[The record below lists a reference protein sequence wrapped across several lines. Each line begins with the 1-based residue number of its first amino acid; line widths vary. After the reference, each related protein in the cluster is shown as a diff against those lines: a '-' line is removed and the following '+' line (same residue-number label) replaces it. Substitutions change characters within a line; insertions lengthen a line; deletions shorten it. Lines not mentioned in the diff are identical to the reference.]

1 MLLIRRST
9 RASTA
14 VRSVSAGGELFVAS
28 VVVCM
33 ILSALGDSIDPGIV
47 EAIGLEMFLF
57 DFGGELSL
65 LAMGHW
71 HLLELVMA
79 GVVLAGGIAVLHV
92 AFAAFIRTPSPAP
105 VRAVEK
111 VPIRF

>member
-1 MLLIRRST
+1 MLLIRRSA

-14 VRSVSAGGELFVAS
+14 VRSVSAGGEMLVAS
-28 VVVCM
+28 VVFCM
-33 ILSALGDSIDPGIV
+33 ILSAFGDAVDPGAL

-71 HLLELVMA
+71 HLLELVLA
-79 GVVLAGGIAVLHV
+79 GVVMAGGITGLRVL
-92 AFAAFIRTPSPAP
+92 FAPFSRTPTPAP
-105 VRAVEK
+105 ARAVEK

>member
-1 MLLIRRST
+1 MLLIRRSN

-14 VRSVSAGGELFVAS
+14 VRSVSAGGEMLVAS
-28 VVVCM
+28 VVICM
-33 ILSALGDSIDPGIV
+33 ILSAFGDAVDPGAL
-47 EAIGLEMFLF
+47 EAIGLEVFLF

-71 HLLELVMA
+71 HLLELVLA
-79 GVVLAGGIAVLHV
+79 GVVLAGGIAVLRM
-92 AFAAFIRTPSPAP
+92 AFAPWMRSPSPAP
-105 VRAVEK
+105 ARAVEK

>member
-1 MLLIRRST
+1 MLLIRRSA

-14 VRSVSAGGELFVAS
+14 VRSVSASGEMLVAS
-28 VVVCM
+28 VVICM
-33 ILSALGDSIDPGIV
+33 ILAAFGDAVDPGAI
-47 EAIGLEMFLF
+47 EALGLEMFLF

-71 HLLELVMA
+71 HLLELLLA
-79 GVVLAGGIAVLHV
+79 GTMLAGGISVLRIV
-92 AFAAFIRTPSPAP
+92 LAPLARSPSPAP
-105 VRAVEK
+105 ARAVEK

>member
-1 MLLIRRST
+1 MLLIRRSA

-14 VRSVSAGGELFVAS
+14 VRSVSASGELLVAS
-28 VVVCM
+28 VVICM
-33 ILSALGDSIDPGIV
+33 VLSALGDAIDPGVV

-71 HLLELVMA
+71 HLLELVLA
-79 GVVLAGGIAVLHV
+79 GIVLAGGIAVLRV
-92 AFAAFIRTPSPAP
+92 AFAPWTRSPSPAP
-105 VRAVEK
+105 ARAVDK

>member
-1 MLLIRRST
+1 MLLIRRSA

-14 VRSVSAGGELFVAS
+14 VRSASAGGELLVAS
-28 VVVCM
+28 VVICM
-33 ILSALGDSIDPGIV
+33 VLSALGDTIDPGAI

-79 GVVLAGGIAVLHV
+79 GVVLAGGIAVLRV
-92 AFAAFIRTPSPAP
+92 AFAPFTRTPSPAP
-105 VRAVEK
+105 ARAVDK